1 MVKFLMRLSVHVCYK
16 TPVLGL
22 SLMQELIENMENMTI
37 FYGSFGLLT
46 DIISQVKREL
56 LVELRFEKCEES

>member
-16 TPVLGL
+16 TPVSGL
-22 SLMQELIENMENMTI
+22 SLMQELIKNMKNITK

-46 DIISQVKREL
+46 DIISQVKKGL
-56 LVELRFEKCEES
+56 LVELRCEK

>member
-16 TPVLGL
+16 TPVSGL
-22 SLMQELIENMENMTI
+22 SLMQELIENMTNMTH

-46 DIISQVKREL
+46 DIISQVKRGL